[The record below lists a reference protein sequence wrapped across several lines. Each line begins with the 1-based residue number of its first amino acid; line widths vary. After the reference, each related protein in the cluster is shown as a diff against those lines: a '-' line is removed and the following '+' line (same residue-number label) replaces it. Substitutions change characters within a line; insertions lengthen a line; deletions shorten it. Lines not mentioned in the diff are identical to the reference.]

1 MLQEAVAKL
10 ERALR
15 GEPDEPRAVTK
26 LAGFAALMRMGKPEL
41 VRIADLQSDEQYQRP
56 IDREKVAGMR
66 RAKAYRDPI
75 KVNRRPDGSLWIVDG
90 QHRAKAAEEDGL
102 THVRAW
108 VADMPQQEEQHHETG
123 VMKEVRRIPQGDSR
137 RGRIHPGE
145 FTGDDLAERD
155 DEDTVG
161 VTPYRGSAPPTEAY
175 FDSPRWKHFIT
186 FAKQQANE
194 LGVSVDAMRKGTGMW
209 MGEREPTSAWYVHD
223 HDQVT
228 TWAARVGEAFNQD
241 AVAVFHED
249 DYGRHRLYQFTGIH
263 PQRAMEAAVRVGLP
277 AATVTGGTLTVIAT
291 DDKTDT
297 RVLALAEELDKTPH
311 SVAGRA
317 QFIPREE
324 YGRYAAADEAS
335 DEGEGAGDLPGGE
348 GVAKE
353 QGRIPAGDPRRGRI
367 HPGEWTAEEA
377 RAQAVAAH
385 EKAREEGREKPKDDQ
400 GKRDERESTSRR
412 RRLAGSTKV
421 KDLEDALSEADNVVD
436 QVLVASRL
444 GHLRHQNQGEQLEL
458 DVLDVEGLRER
469 ADKAREELLHTPWA
483 KVHRTSEWRQ
493 ARDSAR
499 DALIGQRIMEFN
511 PAGKKGDPLSNLA
524 YQLAEAAT
532 KLHTARQ
539 EKDGVDPKYRT
550 DSWEEMTERQHDFTA
565 RSVADPLGRLYRDGP
580 DLLTPTD
587 AEFIPATDAER
598 ILKFLHEWVSDQT
611 EDWHKAVKSGAV
623 WEADARHTELL
634 QEASDKADR
643 DLEAARGAVGL
654 SEIIREERAA
664 QDPVLE
670 PQSLRGVAQKARKAK
685 GQPVAM
691 FVEDS
696 PLEDGVLYAEY
707 AAPLRQTA
715 PASINYAEADYQA
728 GENMQPSLDGL
739 KDLLQE
745 PDNPKRHA
753 ASLMIRAVANRM
765 EEVPIPAGMDIQEG
779 ASLGRMLTDALDDAI
794 ERVKAENPKGFG
806 LSYQVDDLLDTPLW
820 FLGPGEG
827 DEYGGTHF
835 YLTPDDA
842 RKHWIDHYRDY
853 DGLRHERPFDPDEQ
867 EITLRAAMESCVD
880 DVDTFMAAETSYGDG
895 QAGWPEWVSTGEV
908 SQEWHDAAFGTVRP
922 DEEERV
928 VKALLA
934 HDATVEDSQTA
945 LGGYSGSWAYR
956 SGMEAGK
963 VFSVWVNGKQVT
975 YLPHTSVSTQH
986 GRVAH
991 PVLRLDPETAPARV
1005 REYTKKWVSQYAQP
1019 VPEGGIRENAFVPLE
1034 SVLPGVETP
1043 TPMMVPRQW
1052 VSAGRTLDGLAE
1064 AVEGLP
1070 HALEVEGKR
1079 ETMPDGTTPE
1089 EAAEQI
1095 KGWLVGRNMDMYAA
1109 AKHHSLS
1116 REQWCRLMQAGAVD
1130 VTVPEP
1136 QVERLAG
1143 AVDNPAP
1150 FSERGKLRVED
1161 ATPAEAVKCLK
1172 ALGLTTGL
1180 AEQVPYNVLYHGEH
1194 RVGRVQPRLPEFVA
1208 TGRKL
1213 DSDPGQRVV
1222 IHGLTAKDENTAG
1235 LIESLIESGG
1245 VMSTAERRR
1254 MGIDVRTES
1263 VAGDTGS
1270 GIDQY
1275 VFCTYND
1282 TPQFGQG
1289 AWLLL
1294 KPTVLERRDIAFAPT
1309 DFGGGSDRWTR
1320 YNGFAN
1326 QIGQG
1331 KFTDPPDIDAR
1342 NRAIDMMDHADAEVL
1357 LKHSIPWED
1366 VDTLFVSEDAERV
1379 KDLVDEAKKAGKLP
1393 QNLRVVEVDSV
1404 RRDDLNTEIAMRE
1417 RVLRRAYEAA

>member
-483 KVHRTSEWRQ
+483 KVHRTSAWRLARDQ
-493 ARDSAR
+493 AREL
-499 DALIGQRIMEFN
+499 LIGQRIAEFN
-511 PAGKKGDPLSNLA
+511 PAGRQGDPLSNLA

-532 KLHTARQ
+532 KYHRAR
-539 EKDGVDPKYRT
+539 EKERGVPLT
-550 DSWEEMTERQHDFTA
+550 DSWEDMSERQRDFTA
-565 RSVADPLGRLYRDGP
+565 RSALLALGRLYQGDSHA
-580 DLLTPTD
+580 PTVD
-587 AEFIPATDAER
+587 AEFIPEMDRER
-598 ILKFLHEWVSDQT
+598 ILKFLHEWASDQT
-611 EDWHKAVKSGAV
+611 DDWKKQIETNARWS
-623 WEADARHTELL
+623 ADSDYVERL

-643 DLEAARGAVGL
+643 DLEAARGAIGL
-654 SEIIREERAA
+654 SEIIRKERAA

-715 PASINYAEADYQA
+715 PASINYADADYEA
-728 GENMQPSLDGL
+728 GEMQSLSIDGL

-745 PDNPKRHA
+745 PDHPKLIA
-753 ASLMIRAVANRM
+753 ASQLCRIIANSM
-765 EEVPIPAGMDIQEG
+765 EAIPVPANTDIQERQY
-779 ASLGRMLTDALDDAI
+779 LGRILTDALDDAI
-794 ERVKAENPKGFG
+794 ERARAENPKGIG
-806 LSYQVDDLLDTPLW
+806 GIPVDDLLDLPLW
-820 FLGPGEG
+820 KLDPEEG
-827 DEYGGTHF
+827 DEDGGAHF
-835 YLTPDDA
+835 YLSADDA
-842 RKHWIDHYRDY
+842 RKHFITTYRDY
-853 DGLRHERPFDPDEQ
+853 DGLRHERAFDEEQHERTLEDALGDAVEEVDEQ
-867 EITLRAAMESCVD
+867 MTSEESYD
-880 DVDTFMAAETSYGDG
+880 EEEE
-895 QAGWPEWVSTGEV
+895 AGWPRWVNQGEV
-908 SQEWHDAAFGTVRP
+908 TQEWHDAAFGTVRP

-934 HDATVEDSQTA
+934 HDATVEDSQTS
-945 LGGYSGSWAYR
+945 LGGYAGSWAYQ

-963 VFSVWVNGKQVT
+963 VFSALVNGKQVT

-986 GRVAH
+986 APVAH
-991 PVLRLDPETAPARV
+991 PILRLDPATAPARV
-1005 REYTKKWVSQYAQP
+1005 REFTKQWVAGNA
-1019 VPEGGIRENAFVPLE
+1019 VPNGDGHLPENRYVPLE
-1034 SVLPGVETP
+1034 SVLPNVQTP
-1043 TPMMVPRQW
+1043 VPMAVPRNLAQVGW
-1052 VSAGRTLDGLAE
+1052 ALDGLAE

-1116 REQWCRLMQAGAVD
+1116 REQWRKLMEAGAVD

-1180 AEQVPYNVLYHGEH
+1180 AEQVPYNVLYHGER

-1222 IHGLTAKDENTAG
+1222 IHGLTAKDEDTAG

-1379 KDLVDEAKKAGKLP
+1379 KDLVDEAKRAGKLP